1 MEGELLNLLEF
12 FVGTG
17 LVIFVLDKVIQAW
30 TTLTHRINI
39 SAKHCLCSLIKQ
51 ENPMKVGISI

>member
-30 TTLTHRINI
+30 TTLTHRIT
-39 SAKHCLCSLIKQ
+39 SLQ
-51 ENPMKVGISI
+51 STACVH